1 MKTAHI
7 IIAILATA
15 LIVTVI
21 KLVSATAPEEPQPNA
36 TTGATTKNVNRVYQN
51 IMTRTSVRAYS
62 DQKISDAQIDTLMH
76 SAMAAP
82 TAMNKQPWRFI
93 VITDRAKLDSIA
105 ANCKNIKMAAE
116 AQLAIV
122 VCGDMDKAIEGDGR
136 DYWIQDCSAA
146 TENLLL
152 AAHSMGLGAVWC
164 GIYPIKERVSYIS
177 GLLSLPESIIP
188 LNIIPIGHPSA
199 PTTPKNKYDESLIQR
214 I

>member
-7 IIAILATA
+7 IIAVLAAA
-15 LIVTVI
+15 LIVAVI
-21 KLVSATAPEEPQPNA
+21 KLVSITVPEKPQPNA
-36 TTGATTKNVNRVYQN
+36 ATEATTQNVNCVYHN

-62 DQKISDAQIDTLMH
+62 GQKISNAQIDTLMH

-122 VCGDMDKAIEGDGR
+122 VCGDMSKTIEGDGR

-146 TENLLL
+146 TENILL

-188 LNIIPIGHPSA
+188 LNVIPIGYPSA
-199 PTTPKNKYDESLIQR
+199 PTAPKYKYDESLIKR